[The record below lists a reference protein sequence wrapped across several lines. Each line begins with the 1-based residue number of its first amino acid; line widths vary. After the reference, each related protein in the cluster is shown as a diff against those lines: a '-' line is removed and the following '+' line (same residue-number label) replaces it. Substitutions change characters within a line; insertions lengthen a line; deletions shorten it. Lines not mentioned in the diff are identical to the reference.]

1 MRAARGKY
9 SVPTH
14 AREFVA
20 YRGETGSRAVGT
32 RSERPWMDR
41 RLGVELAGPSP
52 TPGSRFSSLSLSRR
66 FSFLLRWI
74 SAVVEPAGTGPPEER
89 HRVTEM
95 VRAAGTPARSLP
107 SARPAGAFLSFPL
120 HSNGWPWSRQRTQR
134 TTGFRPDA
142 DAGVRDARPSAPRRV
157 HSPPRPPAGC
167 LTCVSTARCAG
178 RFCLQVTT
186 TVIGDNSP

>member
-52 TPGSRFSSLSLSRR
+52 TPGSRFSSLSLSLSALFLPPPMDQCGGGAGGDRTAGGETPSDR
-66 FSFLLRWI
+66 DGPGGRYSSPVPPLRAPGRCFSFLPSSFQWL
-74 SAVVEPAGTGPPEER
+74 ALVAPENPKDDR
-89 HRVTEM
+89 FSPRC
-95 VRAAGTPARSLP
+95 RCR
-107 SARPAGAFLSFPL
+107 
-120 HSNGWPWSRQRTQR
+120 RT
-134 TTGFRPDA
+134 
-142 DAGVRDARPSAPRRV
+142 
-157 HSPPRPPAGC
+157 
-167 LTCVSTARCAG
+167 
-178 RFCLQVTT
+178 
-186 TVIGDNSP
+186 